1 MGNQLERSS
10 TGEFIDPATE
20 DLQRELL
27 EEFGRNSRR
36 STNDLVFQKLTL
48 GAANTVGTPEVSH
61 GCNSVKFWTTS
72 ATVYVD
78 DAEGDVSRKNCLLIA
93 SIIYDLPINNSGNL
107 RFLGSAGG
115 EVVYLIS
122 SN

>member
-1 MGNQLERSS
+1 MCGRLERSS

-36 STNDLVFQKLTL
+36 STNDMVFQKLTL
-48 GAANTVGTPEVSH
+48 GAANAVGIPEVSH
-61 GCNSVKFWTTS
+61 GCNSVKIMTAAT
-72 ATVYVD
+72 TVYID
-78 DAEGDVSRKNCLLIA
+78 DIQGDVTLKNVLLIQN
-93 SIIYDLPINNSGNL
+93 IWLDLSINNSGNL
-107 RFLGSAGG
+107 RFLGSTGG

>member
-1 MGNQLERSS
+1 MGDRLERSS

-27 EEFGRNSRR
+27 AEFGRNSRR
-36 STNDLVFQKLTL
+36 SSNDFVFQKLTI
-48 GAANTVGTPEVSH
+48 GAANVAHTPEVSH
-61 GCNSVKFWTTS
+61 GCNSVKIMTAAT
-72 ATVYVD
+72 TVYID
-78 DAEGDVSRKNCLLIA
+78 DAEGDVTRKNVLLIQN
-93 SIIYDLPINNSGNL
+93 IWLDLPINNSGNL

-115 EVVYLIS
+115 EVIYLIS

>member
-61 GCNSVKFWTTS
+61 GCNSVKIMTAAT
-72 ATVYVD
+72 TVYID
-78 DAEGDVSRKNCLLIA
+78 DAEGDVTRKNVLLIQN
-93 SIIYDLPINNSGNL
+93 IWLDLPINQVSNL
-107 RFLGSAGG
+107 RFLGGTGG